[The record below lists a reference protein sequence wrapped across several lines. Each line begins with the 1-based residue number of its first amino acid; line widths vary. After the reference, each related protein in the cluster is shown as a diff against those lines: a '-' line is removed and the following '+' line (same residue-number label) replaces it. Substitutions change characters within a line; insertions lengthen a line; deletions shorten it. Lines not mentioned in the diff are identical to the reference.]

1 VIVATNHSAYETV
14 LGQLAPQT
22 LLCDPWNV
30 TGAGQVFA
38 FTDEL
43 VPATR

>member
-1 VIVATNHSAYETV
+1 MIVATNHTAYEE
-14 LGQLAPQT
+14 LLPQLAPQT

-30 TGAGQVFA
+30 TGTGQVFA

-43 VPATR
+43 VPASR